1 MLYFFLFISPRIH
14 SVLAFL
20 LNPSSLCCVLV
31 HMLVPL
37 ATGVHTCRGL
47 TNFSKQPLPGK
58 PIGHGTSGSTVHG
71 SGKQSRTFGGRW
83 VYGPTSFFGRGRRP
97 TP

>member
-31 HMLVPL
+31 HMLAPL
-37 ATGVHTCRGL
+37 VDMHRF

-58 PIGHGTSGSTVHG
+58 QIGPSTSGTTVDG
-71 SGKQSRTFGGRW
+71 SGKESRTFGGRW
-83 VYGPTSFFGRGRRP
+83 VYGPTTFFGRGRRP
-97 TP
+97 TL